1 MTPPLPCSV
10 PCNAWPPGVLQLS
23 LLLPLRIWLFCV
35 PLLAFWSQ
43 PHFHIVL
50 LSEAV
55 VLFLGFFCS
64 GSAADVSHCL
74 SGTSTV
80 RLWTGSGHY
89 SVQASHGLHVV
100 CLLTMKQSLIGSK
113 HIFRIFVPCMCL
125 LKLNVLPLLH
135 LCCLVAGDASVV
147 TGVTVMLGKVTACCE
162 LLVST
167 WNFSH
172 ADFLLNWVSCYLD
185 LIKKLFLICSFV
197 VYLACFTLLTIC
209 SVSKSSFQKVSNM
222 PGILSF

>member
-1 MTPPLPCSV
+1 M
-10 PCNAWPPGVLQLS
+10 
-23 LLLPLRIWLFCV
+23 
-35 PLLAFWSQ
+35 
-43 PHFHIVL
+43 
-50 LSEAV
+50 
-55 VLFLGFFCS
+55 LFLGFCCS
-64 GSAADVSHCL
+64 GSAIGVSHCL

-113 HIFRIFVPCMCL
+113 RIIFRMFAPCTCL

-147 TGVTVMLGKVTACCE
+147 TGVTVMLGKVTVGCE

-167 WNFSH
+167 
-172 ADFLLNWVSCYLD
+172 
-185 LIKKLFLICSFV
+185 
-197 VYLACFTLLTIC
+197 
-209 SVSKSSFQKVSNM
+209 
-222 PGILSF
+222 